1 MCLICEVKNTKL
13 KSSVTT
19 TYKIRSGA
27 TVRRTK
33 PAWIQDEIT
42 RPTQLKCS
50 DVTSLFDCLRYCPN
64 NVTVH
69 YRNSPPQKKTLLPSI
84 EHIHTLLS
92 KSDTAEPFS
101 WKSLPCFYQFYTT
114 ISWGISNL
122 HQGSILKT
130 SILNQSSNSHQNLV
144 LLLVPRPY

>member
-69 YRNSPPQKKTLLPSI
+69 YRNSPPQKKHYFLQLNTSTLYYLNLILLNRFPENPCLVSTNFILLYPEVYPISI
-84 EHIHTLLS
+84 
-92 KSDTAEPFS
+92 K
-101 WKSLPCFYQFYTT
+101 
-114 ISWGISNL
+114 G
-122 HQGSILKT
+122 
-130 SILNQSSNSHQNLV
+130 
-144 LLLVPRPY
+144 PY